1 MTIERLFQH
10 SWRGNFN
17 PQFTSTKASTQ
28 SVYFF
33 DAGEKTDEYGGR
45 KSIKKTKEKE

>member
-10 SWRGNFN
+10 PWRGNFS
-17 PQFTSTKASTQ
+17 PQSTCTETSTQ

-33 DAGEKTDEYGGR
+33 DVGEKIDEYDGENPIR
-45 KSIKKTKEKE
+45 KKKKKE

>member
-10 SWRGNFN
+10 PWRGNFS
-17 PQFTSTKASTQ
+17 PQSTCTETSTQ

-33 DAGEKTDEYGGR
+33 GAEEKTDEYDGR
-45 KSIKKTKEKE
+45 SI